1 MNLRCYPGSLRSGAP
16 IGLQEIHAEELR
28 GHPKGCEQVRWWLS
42 PDDIRVCTS
51 VDGGHLHASISHP
64 SRYPTWDEIR
74 AVRDWYFPEEM
85 EVVMVLARRSEYVNL
100 HPNCFHLWQSRCGE
114 EGR

>member
-1 MNLRCYPGSLRSGAP
+1 MTSAMPDLARAPMGFVPAGSAPIAPGGSL
-16 IGLQEIHAEELR
+16 
-28 GHPKGCEQVRWWLS
+28 WLS
-42 PDDIRVCTS
+42 REKHLRLIVS
-51 VDGGHLHASISHP
+51 VDGGYLHASISHP
-64 SRYPTWDEIR
+64 DRYPTWAEIMR
-74 AVRDWYFPEEM
+74 VRDWIFPAEM